1 MTQLLDDL
9 RAARALISTPE
20 KWTKGIGARDVNGSC
35 VTSDSK
41 SAHSFC
47 LDGACFRT
55 TRGVAQ
61 VARYET
67 LSAAIQA
74 QLSGVQG
81 RTFWCWNDM
90 STTQHEDVLAV
101 IDRAIAAEERRRDR
115 E

>member
-9 RAARALISTPE
+9 KAARALISEPE
-20 KWTKGIGARDVNGSC
+20 RWTKGVGARDWGGNC

-55 TRGVAQ
+55 TRGNAQ

-74 QLSGVQG
+74 QFSGIQG
-81 RTFWCWNDM
+81 RTFWCWNDLA
-90 STTQHEDVLAV
+90 TTRHEDVLAV
-101 IDRAIAAEERRRDR
+101 LDRAIAAEEART
-115 E
+115 